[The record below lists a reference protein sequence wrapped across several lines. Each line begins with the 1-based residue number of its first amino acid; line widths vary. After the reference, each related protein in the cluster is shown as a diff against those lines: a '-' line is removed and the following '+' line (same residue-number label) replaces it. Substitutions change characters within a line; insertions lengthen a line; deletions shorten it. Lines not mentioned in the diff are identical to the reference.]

1 MRYNLYGMSLLKK
14 YSTEFLV
21 VFIAVFSG
29 TLAEN
34 LREQYQERKQ
44 GREYIERF
52 YKDLKSDLVEI
63 DRIVELTERKT
74 NRLQAL
80 DGLRETKPLSMG
92 DYVNIYGQIRNAD
105 IWENLIYL
113 PNNITI
119 EQIKSTGA
127 WNFILREQAD
137 IITSYELSLNKIL
150 MENDLLLLDVRHTFD
165 LIKKT
170 PNDTINYSR
179 KDFDQRELQNLFNY
193 VHNLYWAHVA
203 YARTLNRHK
212 YFVQELLHELEVNYG
227 VELQSGAYTRM
238 SSRISIV
245 KIISGSPSEDDIFL
259 FQETDDPLVWS
270 RIIDLD
276 AGEFRFR
283 KGGFWEVNWAT
294 DAISNGESLSGKAI
308 QNGTNNLSIPNGT
321 YQVTL
326 DLNDTTYTIKQNW

>member
-1 MRYNLYGMSLLKK
+1 MSVLKK

-21 VFIAVFSG
+21 VFIAVFAG

-34 LREQYQERKQ
+34 LREQYQEKQ
-44 GREYIERF
+44 QGIEYLERF

-74 NRLQAL
+74 MRLEAL
-80 DGLRETKPLSMG
+80 EGLRETKPQSMG
-92 DYVNIYGQIRNAD
+92 DYTDIYGQFRDAN

-165 LIKKT
+165 LVKKT
-170 PNDTINYSR
+170 PKDTINYSR
-179 KDFDQRELQNLFNY
+179 KDFDQRELQTLFSY
-193 VHNLYWAHVA
+193 VYNLYWAHVA
-203 YARTLNRHK
+203 YARTLKRHK
-212 YFVQELLHELEVNYG
+212 YFVEELLHELEVNYG
-227 VELQSGAYTRM
+227 VESQSGAYTRM
-238 SSRISIV
+238 ASRISIV
-245 KIISGSPSEDDIFL
+245 RINSGSPSEDDIFL

-276 AGEFRFR
+276 AGEYRFR
-283 KGGFWEVNWAT
+283 KGGFWEVNWAN
-294 DAISNGESLSGKAI
+294 DSSSIGGSLSGKAI
-308 QNGTNNLSIPNGT
+308 QNGANHLSIPGGT

-326 DLNDTTYTIKQNW
+326 DLNDTTYTIKPNW